1 MYLAAAMVT
10 EESLSITATTEK
22 TATEPGPEG
31 EIDRLAKAALR
42 SSGDNPVSKRLE
54 TEGPLRGRLL
64 FFLESSL

>member
-1 MYLAAAMVT
+1 MHLAAAMVT

-22 TATEPGPEG
+22 TAAEPGPEG

-42 SSGDNPVSKRLE
+42 SSGDKPVPKRLE
-54 TEGPLRGRLL
+54 MEGPLRGRFL